1 MLQARAHLFLENRA
15 TVTTAGKLNWPLGKQ
30 GRDKSE
36 KMYLTDIARL
46 TVRFSVFQ

>member
-1 MLQARAHLFLENRA
+1 MLQARAHLSLENRA
-15 TVTTAGKLNWPLGKQ
+15 IVTAGKLNWLLEKQ

>member
-1 MLQARAHLFLENRA
+1 MLQTRAHLSLKNRA
-15 TVTTAGKLNWPLGKQ
+15 IVTTARKLNWLLGKQ

-46 TVRFSVFQ
+46 TVRFFVFQ